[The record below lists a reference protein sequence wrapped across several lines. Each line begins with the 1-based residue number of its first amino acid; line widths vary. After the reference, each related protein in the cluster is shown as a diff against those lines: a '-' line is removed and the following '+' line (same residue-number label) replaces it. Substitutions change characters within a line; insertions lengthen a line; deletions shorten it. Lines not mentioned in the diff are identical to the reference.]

1 MVSKGGAPG
10 KGKPMGDQVKEEAE
24 MAVEELR
31 LFISLYEGVELA
43 PGSRAARQVEAA
55 RRAVAAYD
63 EVERALDGN
72 AA

>member
-1 MVSKGGAPG
+1 MGSGDGAPG
-10 KGKPMGDQVKEEAE
+10 KGKTVSAEVKQEEE
-24 MAVEELR
+24 LAVEELR

-63 EVERALDGN
+63 EAAALDEN